1 LHQTNIA
8 IIGFEEGIAGQI
20 DSWMNSIGYDVKLFI
35 HPFDKAPEIQKIKRN
50 VKLFDY
56 PENNEFK
63 GKPLILK
70 KEWHDVLN
78 ADSINYCIVALS
90 DPEERKKQIKYAT
103 ENDIDLINAVHPS
116 VVINSEVT
124 LGVNVII
131 MSGAIIGY
139 RSEVE
144 NGVFINTGVQIDH
157 HCKLDKY
164 STLNPG
170 CVLAGNVFV
179 GEKAVIHTNATVI
192 NKMRIGKSSIVGAG
206 CVVIKDVKVNDI
218 VAGVPGRSIKRSRE
232 PLA

>member
-1 LHQTNIA
+1 MHQKNIA
-8 IIGFEEGIAGQI
+8 VIGWEEGIAGQI
-20 DSWMNSIGYDVKLFI
+20 DSWINSIGYDVKLFI
-35 HPFDKAPEIQKIKRN
+35 HPFEKLPEIQRIKRH

-56 PENNEFK
+56 PDNNGFK
-63 GKPLILK
+63 GKPLIQQ
-70 KEWHDVLN
+70 KEWREALSAN
-78 ADSINYCIVALS
+78 SINYCIVALS
-90 DPEERKKQIKYAT
+90 HPEERKKQIEYAIKH
-103 ENDIDLINAVHPS
+103 NINMINAIHPS
-116 VVINSEVT
+116 VVINSDVV

-192 NKMRIGKSSIVGAG
+192 NKIRIGKSSMVGAG

-218 VAGVPGRSIKRSRE
+218 VAGVPGRSIKRSGG